1 MLFLAVVAIVMII
14 VLMLMTFLAND
25 FDSDLG

>member
-1 MLFLAVVAIVMII
+1 MVFLAVAAIVMIL